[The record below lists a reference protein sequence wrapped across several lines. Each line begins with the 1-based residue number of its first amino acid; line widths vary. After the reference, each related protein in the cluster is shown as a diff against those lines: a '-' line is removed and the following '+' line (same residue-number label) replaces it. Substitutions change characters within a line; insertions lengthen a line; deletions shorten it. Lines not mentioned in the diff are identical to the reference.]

1 MACLITIEFLKNKKL
16 SSNKIYCDKMRKKA
30 KRQDRRTEHKKVQS
44 GRNSYSFI
52 SVSKHESIHRHGRKA
67 MDPVFPGKK
76 QDSNK

>member
-1 MACLITIEFLKNKKL
+1 
-16 SSNKIYCDKMRKKA
+16 MRKKA
-30 KRQDRRTEHKKVQS
+30 KRQDRKTENKKVQS
-44 GRNSYSFI
+44 RRNSYSFI